1 MLWKPVLVN
10 VETHQGLRST
20 NPSSFLTLF
29 ACLVLSHSFPLF
41 TCASE
46 MSSYTFPMHSTK
58 YILWQDENGWRG
70 YLEAYP
76 EHEAHGESFEDL
88 QIKLWQL
95 HQDLTGQERERD
107 QYQHPNREHGQYG
120 NGECDRHHNHTST
133 LSRHTPTMSRPMSRA
148 QIKRRARV
156 EQLLFAMISNR

>member
-1 MLWKPVLVN
+1 
-10 VETHQGLRST
+10 
-20 NPSSFLTLF
+20 
-29 ACLVLSHSFPLF
+29 
-41 TCASE
+41 

-95 HQDLTGQERERD
+95 HQDLTGQGGERG
-107 QYQHPNREHGQYG
+107 QHRHHNEDHGQYG
-120 NGECDRHHNHTST
+120 NGEYDRHYNHTST
-133 LSRHTPTMSRPMSRA
+133 LSRHTPTMSRSMSRL